1 MTWKYRYRK
10 QIIIGCIIFIIL
22 VSSIVLLYVNRPM
35 KGTKKDKNEIK
46 KVDSIL
52 EKKNEPIIE
61 EKYKIDI
68 KGEIIY
74 PGIYS
79 LDKNSRVMDV
89 ITLAGGL
96 TEQADTSV
104 INLSKKIKDEMV
116 IIIYSKE
123 EVNDFKKTKEIE
135 EQVQEKCIQKD
146 TESLQNDACI
156 VEEEKPSGKVS
167 INNATK
173 EEFMTLPGI
182 GESKAK
188 DIIDYR
194 EKNGPF
200 TSIEDLTKISG
211 IGESIFAKIKEDITL

>member
-10 QIIIGCIIFIIL
+10 QIILGCIIFIIL
-22 VSSIVLLYVNRPM
+22 VVSIVILYLNRPI
-35 KGTKKDKNEIK
+35 KSKKEKSEIK
-46 KVDSIL
+46 QADSIL
-52 EKKNEPIIE
+52 EKKKEPIIE

-68 KGEIIY
+68 KGEINY

-96 TEQADTSV
+96 TEKADTSV

-146 TESLQNDACI
+146 TDSLQNDACI

-200 TSIEDLTKISG
+200 TSIEDLKKISG
-211 IGESIFAKIKEDITL
+211 IGENVFAKIKENITL